1 MQVGRCCFIYFH
13 AFFSSSSTG
22 EGEESDLLSR
32 ARLPSRHDAHPHP
45 AGWTCLVRRCVL
57 EAGNH
62 CACRLIRT
70 CTRIDIHCFLKSSGT
85 KINHM
90 QLSIL
95 HYTVRIPA
103 SSGGAAFRC
112 SAFSKNTSMSGWNG
126 GVAPKQCRH
135 RTTPTALQ
143 LINKHMRRPTNECF
157 FFFSPLRIIKINRRE
172 KLRCTAQPFWL
183 LDLLHL
189 DHHHLHP
196 PTRRP

>member
-95 HYTVRIPA
+95 HYTLCAYPLL
-103 SSGGAAFRC
+103 AAVLLF
-112 SAFSKNTSMSGWNG
+112 A
-126 GVAPKQCRH
+126 V
-135 RTTPTALQ
+135 
-143 LINKHMRRPTNECF
+143 
-157 FFFSPLRIIKINRRE
+157 
-172 KLRCTAQPFWL
+172 QPFQKTPACL
-183 LDLLHL
+183 VGTAG
-189 DHHHLHP
+189 LHP
-196 PTRRP
+196 NSAGTEPRPLHCSS